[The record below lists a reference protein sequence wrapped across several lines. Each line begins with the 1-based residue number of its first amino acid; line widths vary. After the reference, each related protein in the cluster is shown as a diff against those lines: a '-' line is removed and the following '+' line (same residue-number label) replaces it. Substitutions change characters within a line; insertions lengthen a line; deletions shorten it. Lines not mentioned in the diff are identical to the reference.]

1 MARPRKTQTNEHE
14 ELIHTP
20 KSEWDKFLAHV
31 MENPWMYA
39 GGVLFVVLCVI
50 AGLAVNAASGA
61 AAEKTASAYA
71 AALTEEDPAKRLEL
85 LEGFASDGGRW
96 TAEAVYLAAE
106 TAVEADQL
114 DKARELFE
122 RVGKDFGKSPYAGR
136 ALDGLAFLAEGAG
149 DYQKALELYQRVAN
163 EHPEDFLARRKPY
176 DIGRMQEKLGQL
188 KEAADSYD
196 QQGKMFPDS
205 IVAGKASQA
214 LDALKA
220 AHPDVFPP
228 EPAVEAA
235 APAETPAPAD
245 APAVAPAAEAP
256 AAEAPA
262 APVPAAEA
270 PAAQ

>member
-1 MARPRKTQTNEHE
+1 MPGTFVTFEGGEGTGKSTQLKLLADVIMARGLPLVQTREPGG
-14 ELIHTP
+14 TP
-20 KSEWDKFLAHV
+20 EAEALRT
-31 MENPWMYA
+31 
-39 GGVLFVVLCVI
+39 LL
-50 AGLAVNAASGA
+50 VNG
-61 AAEKTASAYA
+61 
-71 AALTEEDPAKRLEL
+71 DP
-85 LEGFASDGGRW
+85 GRW

-196 QQGKMFPDS
+196 HSG
-205 IVAGKASQA
+205 AGG
-214 LDALKA
+214 
-220 AHPDVFPP
+220 
-228 EPAVEAA
+228 EAA
-235 APAETPAPAD
+235 LREDIFMERAGGE
-245 APAVAPAAEAP
+245 VASTLRR
-256 AAEAPA
+256 
-262 APVPAAEA
+262 
-270 PAAQ
+270 